1 MSLPRRI
8 VAGASYL
15 ITRRCSERRLF
26 LRPSP
31 QTTAIFEYLLAA
43 MADRYGVLV
52 HAYCVLSNHLHLVVT
67 DPRGRLPDFQRDLA
81 GLLARAVNAS
91 LGRWERFWAPDSY
104 SAVQLLTPAAILEK
118 VAYTL
123 ANPVAA
129 GLVRSGS
136 AWPGA
141 HADLR
146 RVGTEGVRV
155 ARPDRFF
162 RPSGPLPATA
172 VLRLHRPPGFDS
184 DEAFV
189 AAAQATLAEAEARAR
204 AEVQGAG
211 RGFLG
216 VARVLAQHPFSRPR
230 HTEPRRGL
238 NPRVASR
245 DKWRRIEALLR
256 LAEFTTAYREAFG
269 RWATGARD
277 VLFPHGTWLM
287 RVRHA
292 VRCAPA

>member
-26 LRPSP
+26 LRPSA
-31 QTTAIFEYLLAA
+31 QTNAIFEFLLAV
-43 MADRYGVLV
+43 MAERHGLLI

-67 DPRGRLPDFQRDLA
+67 DVHGRLPDFQRDLC

-104 SAVQLLTPAAILEK
+104 SAVQLLTPASIVEK

-129 GLVRSGS
+129 GLVRRASE
-136 AWPGA
+136 WPGA
-141 HADLR
+141 HSDLS
-146 RVGTEGVRV
+146 RVGAEGSPVT
-155 ARPDRFF
+155 RPGRFF
-162 RPSGPLPATA
+162 RPAGPLPPTA

-184 DEAFV
+184 DEEFV
-189 AAAQATLAEAEARAR
+189 TAAEAALAEAEARAR
-204 AEVQGAG
+204 EERKGTG

-216 VARVLAQHPFSRPR
+216 VSRVLAQHPFSRPR
-230 HTEPRRGL
+230 PAEPRRHL
-238 NPRVASR
+238 SPRVASR
-245 DKWRRIEALLR
+245 DKWKRIEALLR
-256 LAEFTTAYREAFG
+256 LAEFVTAYREAFR
-269 RWATGARD
+269 RWTSGARD

-292 VRCAPA
+292 ATCAPA

>member
-31 QTTAIFEYLLAA
+31 QTTAIFEYVLAVQA
-43 MADRYGVLV
+43 ERYGVLV

-67 DPRGRLPDFQRDLA
+67 DPRGRLPDFQRDLC
-81 GLLARAVNAS
+81 GLVARAVNAS
-91 LGRWERFWAPDSY
+91 LGRWERFWALGSY
-104 SAVQLLTPAAILEK
+104 SAVQLLNPAAIIEK

-123 ANPVAA
+123 ANPVSA
-129 GLVRSGS
+129 GLVRSAS

-141 HADLR
+141 HSDLD
-146 RVGTEGVRV
+146 RVGAEGIQV
-155 ARPDRFF
+155 ARPNRFF
-162 RPSGPLPATA
+162 RPGGPLPPSA

-189 AAAQATLAEAEARAR
+189 GAAKAALAEAETVAC
-204 AEVQGAG
+204 EGFEGNG

-216 VARVLAQHPFSRPR
+216 ASRVLAQHPFSRPR
-230 HTEPRRGL
+230 SNEPRRGL

-245 DKWRRIEALLR
+245 DKWKRIEALLR
-256 LAEFTTAYREAFG
+256 LAEFTAAYRQAFG
-269 RWATGARD
+269 RWAAGARD

-292 VRCAPA
+292 VSCAPA